1 MVESNDLPLNI
12 SREIL
17 QNNKLIEVMRKNIT
31 KRVLDALTDMKNKE
45 YEKYVSFFKEFGR
58 ILKEGLHFEFEK
70 KENIA
75 DLVLAESTATE
86 DGKYTTFAEY
96 VERMKE
102 GQNDI
107 YYILAPTKAEA
118 MASPYMEGL
127 TNKGYEV
134 LILTDDID
142 DIVISALR
150 EYKGKTFK
158 SVVKGD
164 INLTDEEKAEKE
176 KKSEELSS
184 ILTYIKEQLK
194 DKIADVRLSSRLT
207 DSPVCLVRGE
217 NDFDPH
223 MEQLMKAMGQS
234 FMASKRTMEV
244 NADHPLFVKIN
255 ELFNKDKESEVLKE
269 YVDLLYDEALILEGA
284 KPVDASLFAKRVAN
298 LMIKGLE

>member
-1 MVESNDLPLNI
+1 
-12 SREIL
+12 
-17 QNNKLIEVMRKNIT
+17 
-31 KRVLDALTDMKNKE
+31 MKNKK
-45 YEKYVSFFKEFGR
+45 YDLYVSFYKEFGR
-58 ILKEGLHFEFEK
+58 ILKEGLHFEYDK

-96 VERMKE
+96 ISRMKE

-107 YYILAPTKAEA
+107 YYILSASRAEA

-142 DIVISALR
+142 DIVISALN
-150 EYKGKTFK
+150 EYKGKQFK

-164 INLTDEEKAEKE
+164 MNLTDEEKAAKE
-176 KKSEELSS
+176 KKTEELSS
-184 ILTYIKEQLK
+184 ILGFIKEQLK
-194 DKIADVRLSSRLT
+194 DKVADVRLSSRLT

-217 NDFDPH
+217 TDFDPH
-223 MEQLMKAMGQS
+223 IEQIMKAMGQS
-234 FMASKRTMEV
+234 YMAAKRTMEI
-244 NADHPLFVKIN
+244 NAEHPLFIKLN
-255 ELFNKDKESEVLKE
+255 EVFNADKENPVLKE

-284 KPVDASLFAKRVAN
+284 KPVDAGLFAKRVAS